1 MNEQEQ
7 LHPCD
12 RPEWRRYGV
21 KWNRTPVRLIQP
33 PTTDIVS
40 HLGINIFFKPRIDSG
55 MVRIMSFLTNNG
67 NSFVSFENFW
77 LTLELE
83 LIVST
88 GSSLIEY

>member
-1 MNEQEQ
+1 
-7 LHPCD
+7 
-12 RPEWRRYGV
+12 
-21 KWNRTPVRLIQP
+21 
-33 PTTDIVS
+33 
-40 HLGINIFFKPRIDSG
+40 